1 MSANLKAE
9 KNLSET
15 ETFLLRVIHQVIC
28 AATYNAHQVHT
39 LQSDF
44 KLERVGTAI
53 NPSLALVNHSC
64 DSNAVRF
71 NVNKSSILVAV
82 NHIPAGVEITDSY
95 SAHFRKIQMFLILM
109 WSFSFLAIRTGILNY
124 PN

>member
-1 MSANLKAE
+1 ME
-9 KNLSET
+9 I
-15 ETFLLRVIHQVIC
+15 FLLRLIHQVIC
-28 AATYNAHQVHT
+28 ASVYNSHQVQALRENFT
-39 LQSDF
+39 
-44 KLERVGTAI
+44 LERLGTAI

-109 WSFSFLAIRTGILNY
+109 SSFSFLAIRTGILNY